1 MKFSIEK
8 KDIASKIAHLVTVVP
23 SKNAMAILTTF
34 LLEADQ
40 DQETVTIS
48 ASDMEITV
56 TAKIKANVLE
66 SGKTAIP
73 AKYFSDIIAALPNST
88 IYIQQN
94 ESKLKINCGN
104 SKFSTPIIEDF
115 SVFPIIP
122 KIDFDKAIEFE
133 MDMFTKMISNTS
145 FAVSNRINSP
155 VLNGIF
161 WQLTPQGQVMVAT
174 DASKIAEVTIKE
186 NLSVTEELS
195 KIMPVKTTLFISK
208 ILDERS
214 NNIKVLFE
222 ENRIVFNYESFTIFS
237 HVIEGEFPDYKRAFE
252 IENENILVLNR
263 NEISDAIKRVSLA
276 SSDIDFRV
284 LLSIKEDGITLSS
297 SNDEKGFG
305 SEELQAVEM
314 NSTPMDITLNYKF
327 LLSILNVITC
337 ENVKI
342 CLKSSTEAILIYNQ
356 EQVDENF
363 SSRFLLMP
371 LRVRG

>member
-8 KDIASKIAHLVTVVP
+8 KDIANKIAHLVTVVP

-40 DQETVTIS
+40 DKETVTIS

-122 KIDFDKAIEFE
+122 KIDFEKAIEFE
-133 MDMFTKMISNTS
+133 MDMFTRMISNTS

-161 WQLTPQGQVMVAT
+161 WQLSPQGQIMVAT

-186 NLSVTEELS
+186 NLSVTDELS

-208 ILDERS
+208 ILDEKS
-214 NNIKVLFE
+214 NKIKVLFE
-222 ENRIVFNYESFTIFS
+222 ENRIVFNYENFTIFS
-237 HVIEGEFPDYKRAFE
+237 HVIEGEFPDYKRAFQV
-252 IENENILVLNR
+252 ENDNVLVLNR
-263 NEISDAIKRVSLA
+263 SDISDAIKRVSLA

-305 SEELQAVEM
+305 SEDLQAVEIK
-314 NSTPMDITLNYKF
+314 SEAMDITLNYKY
-327 LLSILNVITC
+327 LLSILNVITS

>member
-40 DQETVTIS
+40 DSETVTIS

-73 AKYFSDIIAALPNST
+73 AKYFSDIIAALPNNT

-133 MDMFTKMISNTS
+133 MDMFTRMISNTS

-161 WQLTPQGQVMVAT
+161 WQLSPQGQVMVAT

-186 NLSVTEELS
+186 NLNVSQELS

-208 ILDERS
+208 ILDEQS
-214 NNIKVLFE
+214 NNIRVLFE
-222 ENRIVFNYESFTIFS
+222 ENRIVFNYENFTIFS
-237 HVIEGEFPDYKRAFE
+237 HVIEGEFPDYKRAFKV
-252 IENENILVLNR
+252 ENNNILVLNR
-263 NEISDAIKRVSLA
+263 GEISDAIKRVSLA

-284 LLSIKEDGITLSS
+284 LLSIKDDGITLSS

-305 SEELQAVEM
+305 SEDLQAVEV
-314 NSTPMDITLNYKF
+314 NSEPMEVTLNYKF
-327 LLSILNVITC
+327 LLSILNVITS

-356 EQVDENF
+356 EEVDANF

>member
-40 DQETVTIS
+40 DTETVTIS

-73 AKYFSDIIAALPNST
+73 AKYFSDIIAALPSST
-88 IYIQQN
+88 IYIQLN

-161 WQLTPQGQVMVAT
+161 WQLKPQGQVMVAT

-186 NLSVTEELS
+186 NLSVTKELS

-208 ILDERS
+208 ILDEKS

-222 ENRIVFNYESFTIFS
+222 ENRIVFNYENFTIFS
-237 HVIEGEFPDYKRAFE
+237 HVIEGEFPDYKRAFQ
-252 IENENILVLNR
+252 IENKNILVLNR

-284 LLSIKEDGITLSS
+284 LLSIKDEGITLSS

-314 NSTPMDITLNYKF
+314 DSDPMDITLNYKF

-371 LRVRG
+371 LRVRE

>member
-8 KDIASKIAHLVTVVP
+8 KDIANKIAHLVTVVP

-40 DQETVTIS
+40 DEETVTIS
-48 ASDMEITV
+48 ASDMDITV

-73 AKYFSDIIAALPNST
+73 AKYFSDIVAALPSST

-94 ESKLKINCGN
+94 ENKLKINCGN

-122 KIDFDKAIEFE
+122 KIDFSKAIEFE
-133 MDMFTKMISNTS
+133 MDMFTRMISNTS

-161 WQLTPQGQVMVAT
+161 WQLSPQGQIMVAT

-186 NLSVTEELS
+186 NLSVSEELS

-208 ILDERS
+208 ILDEKS

-222 ENRIVFNYESFTIFS
+222 ENRIVFNYENFTIFS
-237 HVIEGEFPDYKRAFE
+237 HVIEGEFPDYKRAFQV
-252 IENENILVLNR
+252 ENDSVLVLNR
-263 NEISDAIKRVSLA
+263 TEISDAIKRVSLA

-284 LLSIKEDGITLSS
+284 LLSIKEDGVTLSS

-305 SEELQAVEM
+305 SEDLQAVEVK
-314 NSTPMDITLNYKF
+314 SEPMEVTLNYKF
-327 LLSILNVITC
+327 LLSILNVITS